1 MSSSPPRTSYFG
13 AMGVLSW
20 VTVIRKH
27 STTSYG
33 IDLETGLT
41 EAIYKDNVSRKN
53 RSLLSQ
59 PLIDPRKGIY

>member
-1 MSSSPPRTSYFG
+1 
-13 AMGVLSW
+13 MGVLSW